1 MKKPADKKSADEL
14 LTVRDFIRYGVSRFN
29 EVGLSYGH
37 GTGNAYDEAVYLVLE
52 TLHLPLD
59 QLEPYFDARLTK
71 AERKAVAVILEKR
84 VKTRKPAAYLT
95 NKGYVQGLQ
104 FYVDERVIVPRSY
117 IGDILCSDL
126 IGGDEETLI
135 DDPTAVNSVLDLCT
149 GSGCL
154 AILAAHVFPFADVD
168 AVDLSPD
175 ALAVAKINVKKHDCA
190 GRVTLYKGDLFKPL
204 KGKKYDL
211 IITNPP
217 YVHSELIKTLP
228 PEHRHEPKMALASGD
243 DGLDIVRRILK
254 EAPDYLTEDG
264 GLLCEIGE
272 GQALLESQ
280 YPDLEFKWLD
290 TELSEGEVFWLTREQ
305 LVANNRISSGSR

>member
-1 MKKPADKKSADEL
+1 MKKPTDEL

-29 EVGLSYGH
+29 AAGLSFGH

-59 QLEPYFDARLTK
+59 QLEPYFDAKLTK
-71 AERKAVAVILEKR
+71 PERKAVATILEKR
-84 VKTRKPAAYLT
+84 VRTRKPAAYLT

-104 FYVDERVIVPRSY
+104 FYVDERVIVPRSF
-117 IGDILCSDL
+117 IGDILCSGL
-126 IGGDEETLI
+126 VGGDEETLI
-135 DDPTAVNSVLDLCT
+135 DDPTAVGSVLDLCT

-175 ALAVAKINVKKHDCA
+175 ALAVAKINVKKHDCEE
-190 GRVTLYKGDLFKPL
+190 RVTLYKGDLFKPL
-204 KGKKYDL
+204 KGRKYDL

-228 PEHRHEPKMALASGD
+228 PEHRHEPKMALASGT
-243 DGLDIVRRILK
+243 DGLDIVRRILA
-254 EAPDYLTEDG
+254 EAPDYMSGGG

-272 GQALLESQ
+272 GQALLEAE

-305 LVANNRISSGSR
+305 LVASRKPKNVTRIR

>member
-1 MKKPADKKSADEL
+1 MKKKLDEL
-14 LTVRDFIRYGVSRFN
+14 QTVRDFVRYGVSRFN
-29 EVGLSYGH
+29 EAGLSYGH

-59 QLEPYFDARLTK
+59 QLEPYFDAHLTQD
-71 AERKAVAVILEKR
+71 ERKAVAAILDKR

-135 DDPTAVNSVLDLCT
+135 DDPTAVSSVLDLCT

-154 AILAAHVFPFADVD
+154 AILAAHVFPFANVD

-204 KGKKYDL
+204 KGRKYGL

-217 YVHSELIKTLP
+217 YVHSELIAALP

-243 DGLDIVRRILK
+243 DGLDIVRRILA
-254 EAPDYLTEDG
+254 EAPDYMSKDA